1 MNPTTFIEDDD
12 DSNLVAYVNRS
23 LEDEEQFHFLRFE
36 FLQRLN
42 ITKLGVNLVRLKSD
56 IQRQGHT
63 TSDQSE
69 CLTTTLR
76 DYGER
81 TRSTQIVQDTDRNLI
96 ATAVRDYEYLRN
108 HQSLDQAET
117 TRRKLLL
124 QRYFQSR
131 SDFNDPF
138 QSHYSAFNERPDKVD
153 PLRWTIMRYLPSRLT
168 FSHHEK
174 RERKKEYLD
183 GEPPKYVSAFVDRL
197 VRFTIATTGGLFV
210 VVPMIIMSIDES
222 QVKSL
227 VTVSVAVVVFALI
240 VSFGVRVSNIET
252 LVSTATYSAVLVVFV
267 GTSTGSGG

>member
-1 MNPTTFIEDDD
+1 MNSTTFIEDDD
-12 DSNLVAYVNRS
+12 NPNLVAYVNRS
-23 LEDEEQFHFLRFE
+23 IEDEEQFDFLRFE
-36 FLQRLN
+36 FLQLLN
-42 ITKLGVNLVRLKSD
+42 ITRLGVNLVRLKSD

-63 TSDQSE
+63 ISDQSE
-69 CLTTTLR
+69 RLTSTLR
-76 DYGER
+76 DY
-81 TRSTQIVQDTDRNLI
+81 
-96 ATAVRDYEYLRN
+96 ATAVRDYEYLQN

-138 QSHYSAFNERPDKVD
+138 QSHYSAFNERPDKID
-153 PLRWTIMRYLPSRLT
+153 PLRWTFMRYLPSRLT

-174 RERKKEYLD
+174 RKRKKEYLD

-197 VRFTIATTGGLFV
+197 VRSTIAITGGLFV
-210 VVPMIIMSIDES
+210 IVPMIIMSIDES

-227 VTVSVAVVVFALI
+227 VTVSVAVVVFALS

>member
-1 MNPTTFIEDDD
+1 MNSTTFIEDDD
-12 DSNLVAYVNRS
+12 DSNFVAYVNRS

-42 ITKLGVNLVRLKSD
+42 ITRLGVNLVRLKSD
-56 IQRQGHT
+56 IQRQGYA
-63 TSDQSE
+63 TSDQSDR
-69 CLTTTLR
+69 LTTTLR
-76 DYGER
+76 DY
-81 TRSTQIVQDTDRNLI
+81 T
-96 ATAVRDYEYLRN
+96 TAVRDYEYLRN

-138 QSHYSAFNERPDKVD
+138 QSHYSTFDERPDKVD
-153 PLRWTIMRYLPSRLT
+153 PLRWTLMRYLPSRLT

-197 VRFTIATTGGLFV
+197 VRFTIAITGGLFV

>member
-1 MNPTTFIEDDD
+1 MSSHQASKMNETAFIEDDD
-12 DSNLVAYVNRS
+12 PSGLVSYVNRS

-42 ITKLGVNLVRLKSD
+42 ITRLGVNLVRLKSD
-56 IQRQGHT
+56 IQRQSHA

-69 CLTTTLR
+69 SLTTMLR
-76 DYGER
+76 DY
-81 TRSTQIVQDTDRNLI
+81 

-138 QSHYSAFNERPDKVD
+138 QSHYSAFNERPEKLD
-153 PLRWTIMRYLPSRLT
+153 PLRCILMRYLPSRLS

-183 GEPPKYVSAFVDRL
+183 GEPPKYVSEFVDRL
-197 VRFTIATTGGLFV
+197 VRFTIAITGGLFI

-227 VTVSVAVVVFALI
+227 VTVSVAVVFFALI

-267 GTSTGSGG
+267 GTSTGVRV